1 MSHVIQCPDVVRLA
15 ACLVMVSALVLSD
28 LVLAL
33 NGASFEGRYG
43 FKGLKLTLSYHR
55 VCLDGFIENNVETF
69 SFVRSIKDFN
79 ALLGSHIWR
88 SLVL

>member
-33 NGASFEGRYG
+33 NGASLKGRY
-43 FKGLKLTLSYHR
+43 FFY
-55 VCLDGFIENNVETF
+55 FETYT
-69 SFVRSIKDFN
+69 
-79 ALLGSHIWR
+79 
-88 SLVL
+88 VLQQSVFDWMDS